1 MNRIGVNLIG
11 RFVDRREEYFVQ
23 AAKHRAGDSDEFH
36 RRYHKGLQV
45 QREVQKSAEQRRDER
60 ELAATPA
67 PVIPLKLARA

>member
-1 MNRIGVNLIG
+1 MIYLGRSINRCQS
-11 RFVDRREEYFVQ
+11 YFVR
-23 AAKHRAGDSDEFH
+23 AASHRAADPVEFH